1 MAESLGR
8 ILVVDD
14 EESVVQVL
22 SEYFSGQGYTV
33 ATAGNGEEAVRTLA
47 EFQPSVVLLD
57 VRMPGIDGVEAL
69 RRIRVADPSVS
80 VIMVT
85 ANEDVELAR
94 ETLKLGAFD
103 YVAKPFDFNYLDQA
117 VTLGLVQSGG
127 GPSAPSGTRGAET
140 AEGAEGAWQ
149 ALTLSTFQA
158 ARAMSASGR
167 DSTGQ
172 RMESAALNA
181 AREGSAGR
189 AEPASEALQELET
202 LLAIADQLGDVT
214 APARDAISAAIVAA
228 RTSLS
233 AAK

>member
-1 MAESLGR
+1 MTDSLGR

-14 EESVVQVL
+14 EENVVEVL

-33 ATAGNGEEAVRTLA
+33 ATAANGEQALRTVP
-47 EFQPSVVLLD
+47 EFHPSVVLLD
-57 VRMPGIDGVEAL
+57 VRMPGLDGVEVL
-69 RRIRVADPSVS
+69 RRIRAADTHVV

-103 YVAKPFDFNYLDQA
+103 YVAKPFDFSYLDQA
-117 VTLGLVQSGG
+117 VTMGLIQSGG

-140 AEGAEGAWQ
+140 AEGTAGAWQ

-181 AREGSAGR
+181 ARDGAAGR
-189 AEPASEALQELET
+189 ADKASESLQELET

-214 APARDAISAAIVAA
+214 PSARDAIRASIVAA

-233 AAK
+233 SAT

>member
-1 MAESLGR
+1 MTDTLGR

-14 EESVVQVL
+14 EQSVVEVL

-33 ATAGNGEEAVRTLA
+33 VTASSGEEALRTLP
-47 EFQPSVVLLD
+47 EYRPSVVLLD
-57 VRMPGIDGVEAL
+57 VRMPGLDGVEVL
-69 RRIRVADPSVS
+69 RRIRGMDKDVA

-103 YVAKPFDFNYLDQA
+103 YVAKPFDFSYLDQA
-117 VTLGLVQSGG
+117 VTLGLIQSGG
-127 GPSAPSGTRGAET
+127 GPSAPTGTRGAET
-140 AEGAEGAWQ
+140 AEGPAGVWQ
-149 ALTLSTFQA
+149 ALTLATFQA

-172 RMESAALNA
+172 RMESAALDA
-181 AREGSAGR
+181 AREGAADR
-189 AEPASEALQELET
+189 TEAAAEALQELET

-214 APARDAISAAIVAA
+214 VPARDAIQAAIAAARAALSSAA
-228 RTSLS
+228 
-233 AAK
+233 

>member
-1 MAESLGR
+1 MTDSLGR

-14 EESVVQVL
+14 EENVVEVL

-33 ATAGNGEEAVRTLA
+33 ATAANGTEALRAVPA
-47 EFQPSVVLLD
+47 FHPSVVLLD
-57 VRMPGIDGVEAL
+57 VRMPGLDGVEVL
-69 RRIRVADPSVS
+69 RRIRAVDTSVV

-103 YVAKPFDFNYLDQA
+103 YVAKPFDFSYLDQA
-117 VTLGLVQSGG
+117 VTMGLIQSGG
-127 GPSAPSGTRGAET
+127 GPSAPSGARGAET
-140 AEGAEGAWQ
+140 AEGATGAWQ

-181 AREGSAGR
+181 ARDGAAGR
-189 AEPASEALQELET
+189 VDAASEALQELET

-214 APARDAISAAIVAA
+214 PSARDAIRASIVAA

-233 AAK
+233 SAP

>member
-1 MAESLGR
+1 MTDSLGR

-14 EESVVQVL
+14 EDNVVEVL

-33 ATAGNGEEAVRTLA
+33 ATASNGEEALRTLPD
-47 EFQPSVVLLD
+47 FRPSVMLLD
-57 VRMPGIDGVEAL
+57 VRMPGIDGVEVL
-69 RRIRVADPSVS
+69 RRVRAGDKNVA

-103 YVAKPFDFNYLDQA
+103 YVAKPFDFDYLDQA

-127 GPSAPSGTRGAET
+127 GPSAPSGTRGAEA
-140 AEGAEGAWQ
+140 AEGAAGAWQ
-149 ALTLSTFQA
+149 ALSLATFRA

-181 AREGSAGR
+181 AREAAAGR
-189 AEPASEALQELET
+189 VDAAAEALQELET

-214 APARDAISAAIVAA
+214 APARDAIGAAIAAA
-228 RTSLS
+228 RASLPS
-233 AAK
+233 AG

>member
-69 RRIRVADPSVS
+69 RRIRVAAPSVS

-127 GPSAPSGTRGAET
+127 GPAAPSGTRGAET
-140 AEGAEGAWQ
+140 PEGAAGAWQ

-172 RMESAALNA
+172 RMESASLNA

-189 AEPASEALQELET
+189 VEPASEALQELET